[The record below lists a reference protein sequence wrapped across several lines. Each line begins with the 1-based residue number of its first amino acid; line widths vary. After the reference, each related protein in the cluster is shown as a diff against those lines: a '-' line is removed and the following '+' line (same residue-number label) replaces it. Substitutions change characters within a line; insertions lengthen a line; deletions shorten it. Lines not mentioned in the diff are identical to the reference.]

1 MTLALAS
8 ARVRT
13 LAFKQT
19 SSSIPTIPEISY
31 AATEG
36 HTGNTDTGDGCC
48 SGTSVSGGGCN
59 SGVSCCGPSIGNG
72 NSNGVGGC
80 CDESDT
86 CSTLTRLAGGTEI

>member
-19 SSSIPTIPEISY
+19 SSSTPTIPDISY

-36 HTGNTDTGDGCC
+36 HTGNTDPGDGCC
-48 SGTSVSGGGCN
+48 SGTSFSGGGCN
-59 SGVSCCGPSIGNG
+59 SGVSCRGSSIGNG
-72 NSNGVGGC
+72 HSNGVGGSC
-80 CDESDT
+80 KESDT
-86 CSTLTRLAGGTEI
+86 SSILAPLAGSTEI